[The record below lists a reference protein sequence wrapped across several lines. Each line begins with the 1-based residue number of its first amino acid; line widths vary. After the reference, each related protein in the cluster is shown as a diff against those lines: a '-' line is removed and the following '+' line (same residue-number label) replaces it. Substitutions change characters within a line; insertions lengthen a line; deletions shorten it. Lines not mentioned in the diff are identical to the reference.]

1 MLRRIGNPLTRL
13 QRRRATQQAE
23 MAELL
28 ASVRQI
34 KQTLTQLTLRES
46 QLRAIMEADGALEEA
61 SAQLD
66 AVIADDQIAQHVR
79 AAIAATPIKTHPFPH
94 VFVRNL
100 FPTPFYKA
108 LIRGLPPVELFE
120 DQPVNHQQLVV
131 PLAMG
136 PSYSRRIWRHL
147 TKVVVQEVMMPAM
160 VDKFREPLEEW
171 ISINWP
177 TLAENPLGPPMDMA
191 CSAGRI
197 MLRRRGYTI
206 RPHRDPKWGFLTC
219 LMYLARP
226 GDPEEWGT
234 QLYAVD
240 EDNEDKSAAPHW
252 VDPKGCRLVTEV
264 PFRKNSALLWLNSVG
279 AHGAFVPDDAPED
292 LLRFTYQFRVGPASD
307 SLTALLDL
315 LPDERRATWSGK
327 RGNY

>member
-34 KQTLTQLTLRES
+34 KQTLTKLTLRES

-61 SAQLD
+61 SAQLE
-66 AVIADDQIAQHVR
+66 AIIADDQIAQHVR

-100 FPTPFYKA
+100 FPTTFYKA

-160 VDKFREPLEEW
+160 VDKFRAPLEEW
-171 ISINWP
+171 ISIQ
-177 TLAENPLGPPMDMA
+177 LADP
-191 CSAGRI
+191 GRQSPGTSHGHG
-197 MLRRRGYTI
+197 LQRRA
-206 RPHRDPKWGFLTC
+206 HH
-219 LMYLARP
+219 A
-226 GDPEEWGT
+226 
-234 QLYAVD
+234 
-240 EDNEDKSAAPHW
+240 AAP
-252 VDPKGCRLVTEV
+252 RLHHQAAPRSEV
-264 PFRKNSALLWLNSVG
+264 GLPDLP
-279 AHGAFVPDDAPED
+279 HVPW
-292 LLRFTYQFRVGPASD
+292 RGPATPRSGARN
-307 SLTALLDL
+307 STRLTRTTKTRA
-315 LPDERRATWSGK
+315 PRPTGSTRRAAVS
-327 RGNY
+327 